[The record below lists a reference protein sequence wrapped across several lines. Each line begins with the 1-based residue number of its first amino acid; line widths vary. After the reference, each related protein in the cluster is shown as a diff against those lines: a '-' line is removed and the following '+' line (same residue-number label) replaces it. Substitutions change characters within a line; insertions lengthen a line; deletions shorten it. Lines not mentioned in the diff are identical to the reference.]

1 MTMLFSCY
9 CVPYRYEIRE
19 DRRREVLRA
28 ETHLETLRNDIIIA
42 VRNGIVGNTKQPS
55 NNYAKQHVIW
65 DGDFSQPGPMTNN
78 LNLQSEDIAQPNP
91 VEDHHSTQRRF
102 KETLLRNLENISHGH
117 RPGNFTSAKVES
129 YLSHLG
135 DSVTSQ
141 STETCPLPNLTSDPY
156 QSHAGEVYVPK
167 ATSYGYRL
175 STETEEPTI
184 QMETSFN
191 QSRNKI
197 ISQDDLELI
206 KLEIITSLK
215 SELRDKARDVT
226 TEMLNPSP
234 ATNMLPDLYSELYQ
248 THLYTQL

>member
-1 MTMLFSCY
+1 ML
-9 CVPYRYEIRE
+9 
-19 DRRREVLRA
+19 
-28 ETHLETLRNDIIIA
+28 A
-42 VRNGIVGNTKQPS
+42 VRNGLVGDTNQPS
-55 NNYAKQHVIW
+55 QTYANQHVIW
-65 DGDFSQPGPMTNN
+65 DGDYSQPGPLTHNP
-78 LNLQSEDIAQPNP
+78 NLQSEGIAQPNLT
-91 VEDHHSTQRRF
+91 VDHRSTQRKF
-102 KETLLRNLENISHGH
+102 KETLLRNLENISHGN

-141 STETCPLPNLTSDPY
+141 STDTCPLPNLTSDPY

-175 STETEEPTI
+175 STEADDHPI
-184 QMETSFN
+184 LMETSFN

-197 ISQDDLELI
+197 LSQDDLELI

-215 SELRDKARDVT
+215 SELRDTARDVA
-226 TEMLNPSP
+226 TELLNPSP